1 MQYETPTGTDA
12 PQLASSVAP
21 SVYPTQLATDGILN
35 IVNVERVEN
44 VSVYSVDGKKLLA
57 IDHPDAR
64 IDLAELAEGNYLVVL
79 TTESGSITERIF
91 R

>member
-1 MQYETPTGTDA
+1 MLYETPTGNEA
-12 PQLASSVAP
+12 PELAPSVAP
-21 SVYPTQLATDGILN
+21 SVYPTQLAADGILN
-35 IVNVERVEN
+35 IANAERVEN
-44 VSVYSVDGKKLLA
+44 VAVYSVDGKKLLA

-64 IDLAELAEGNYLVVL
+64 IDLTDLAEGSYLVVL